1 MSTARPT
8 TSAALVSLATA
19 HPPFRMPRA
28 EWLEIADTLTP
39 PEVDRA
45 LLTRLA
51 ERSGIETR
59 WCAAFE
65 EGRHGFYRPNEVPG
79 TAERMM
85 LWSRAARALSVD
97 AAQRALTDAA
107 RAGITAGS
115 ITHLVTASCTGFAA
129 PGIDAFLIETLGLS
143 RSVSRLNVGFMG
155 CHAAVNALA
164 AARATVLANP
174 NAVVLVALAEVSSAH
189 FHHTTRLDQLVANTL
204 FADGGAA
211 MIVAAESPATQ
222 TRSPAL
228 ATIVDT
234 HSTLIPH
241 TSEEMAWHIGDRGFE
256 MTLGASVPA
265 ILERE
270 IRAWVERA
278 LATHGLGIRDVAGWA
293 IHPGGPR
300 VIDAVAAALELPE
313 SAVAASRAILRDYGN
328 MSSVTLPFIFER
340 LARDRAAELRH
351 DTRSEAGPT
360 PWVGLAFGPGLA
372 GEMIVCHA
380 ARI

>member
-1 MSTARPT
+1 
-8 TSAALVSLATA
+8 
-19 HPPFRMPRA
+19 
-28 EWLEIADTLTP
+28 
-39 PEVDRA
+39 
-45 LLTRLA
+45 
-51 ERSGIETR
+51 
-59 WCAAFE
+59 
-65 EGRHGFYRPNEVPG
+65 
-79 TAERMM
+79 
-85 LWSRAARALSVD
+85 
-97 AAQRALTDAA
+97 
-107 RAGITAGS
+107 
-115 ITHLVTASCTGFAA
+115 
-129 PGIDAFLIETLGLS
+129 
-143 RSVSRLNVGFMG
+143 
-155 CHAAVNALA
+155 
-164 AARATVLANP
+164 
-174 NAVVLVALAEVSSAH
+174 
-189 FHHTTRLDQLVANTL
+189 
-204 FADGGAA
+204 

-300 VIDAVAAALELPE
+300 VIDAVAAALELPD
-313 SAVAASRAILRDYGN
+313 SAVAASRAILRDHGN

-380 ARI
+380 ART